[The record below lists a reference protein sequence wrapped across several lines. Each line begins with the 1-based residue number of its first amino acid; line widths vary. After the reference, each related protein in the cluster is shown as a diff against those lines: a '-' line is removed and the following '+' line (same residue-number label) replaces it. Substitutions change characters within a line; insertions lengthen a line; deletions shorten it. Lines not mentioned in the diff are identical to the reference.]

1 MVVLVMKTQCWRR
14 KSAKIRF
21 LWFKI
26 LFLVH
31 ISVAY
36 QAGLPGNPDA
46 STTQTACIGT
56 VIFLDPPV
64 VAHAKVFANKVC
76 HLIFLI
82 FLDAYNFIAFLF
94 FHCFLT
100 QSFNALLRLWECG
113 WSLQIQLEPRRILLI
128 RRLLCWWERYN

>member
-1 MVVLVMKTQCWRR
+1 M
-14 KSAKIRF
+14 
-21 LWFKI
+21 
-26 LFLVH
+26 H

-76 HLIFLI
+76 HFIFLI
-82 FLDAYNFIAFLF
+82 FLDAYNLIIIAFLF

-100 QSFNALLRLWECG
+100 QSFNALLRL
-113 WSLQIQLEPRRILLI
+113 
-128 RRLLCWWERYN
+128 